1 MMLQSNVNTKVVKVQ
16 RIYFLIS
23 IGMVLVSGILFLLG
37 YVFTQAIESAPV
49 VILTFAGYFLY
60 YHIAHFLFGLGSLIY
75 YIRGIRK
82 KLFQIKVFKTIA
94 GILFTP
100 VSAII
105 LYAAILLLALSNCA
119 G

>member
-1 MMLQSNVNTKVVKVQ
+1 MLQSNGNTKVLKVQ

-23 IGMVLVSGILFLLG
+23 LGMILLSGILFVLG
-37 YVFTQAIESAPV
+37 YVFTQAVESAPV
-49 VILTFAGYFLY
+49 VILTFAVYFLY
-60 YHIAHFLFGLGSLIY
+60 YHIAHFLFGFGSLIY

-82 KLFQIKVFKTIA
+82 KIFQINVFKTIA